1 MHNPIILW
9 SFLKQDETNF
19 PVFGPCM
26 LTWCSCQAAAVGW
39 ERGPLRPAGGAEG
52 SAPGRSTAAAPED
65 CRQRQRSRLGASG
78 SGRWGTKRESSI
90 IWCCEMWT
98 NLHNWQ
104 TACTVQETTC
114 KNTSTY
120 IVHGYEALVATAIA
134 TSYSFLLLR
143 HVGPLGVYWLPNA
156 IMYIHR
162 LETLD
167 KST

>member
-52 SAPGRSTAAAPED
+52 SAPGRSTVAAPED

-98 NLHNWQ
+98 DLHNWQ
-104 TACTVQETTC
+104 TECTVQETTC

-120 IVHGYEALVATAIA
+120 TVHGLWSFGSHCHSNKLFFPFTETCGATR
-134 TSYSFLLLR
+134 SLLAAKC
-143 HVGPLGVYWLPNA
+143 HYV
-156 IMYIHR
+156 HTQT
-162 LETLD
+162 ETLD
-167 KST
+167 RST